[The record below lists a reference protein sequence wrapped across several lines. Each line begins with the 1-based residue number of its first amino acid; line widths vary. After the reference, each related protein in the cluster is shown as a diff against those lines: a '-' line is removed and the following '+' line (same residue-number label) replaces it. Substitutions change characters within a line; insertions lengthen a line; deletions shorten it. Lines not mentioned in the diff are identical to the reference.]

1 LKPVPRDLI
10 AAARGAFR
18 GRIDSTTDLRSAA
31 RRDDLEAE
39 RRRK

>member
-1 LKPVPRDLI
+1 VRPVPEDPI
-10 AAARGAFR
+10 AAARGALK